1 MLVNRLFK
9 QMKQNNF
16 YIIFIA
22 SLLAIIV
29 AYFTEYVFALEP
41 CSLCILERIPYLI
54 LQCIALIA
62 IIKPNFKKIM
72 SYFVV
77 ITALVEIIL
86 ALYHIGIERYI
97 FIESAVCQVTGKS
110 CSEVSFRFMN
120 LSMAEWNLVYISL
133 LLYYF
138 IKLERN
144 NGAFTRRS

>member
-1 MLVNRLFK
+1 MLVNKLFK

-29 AYFTEYVFALEP
+29 AYLAEYIFALEP

-62 IIKPNFKKIM
+62 IIKPTFKKVM

-77 ITALVEIIL
+77 ITAIVEIIL
-86 ALYHIGIERYI
+86 VLYHIGIERYI

-120 LSMAEWNLVYISL
+120 LSMAEWNLVYIII